1 MKLARAIPLIQYEI
15 GITIRRDNPI
25 HRHPA
30 GEYLRETVHGNE
42 GTGPVKLA
50 AQ

>member
-30 GEYLRETVHGNE
+30 GSISVKPYTVTKE
-42 GTGPVKLA
+42 RPVKLA